1 MRGFGAGGG
10 DVDAFCGSR
19 DGFGWPRGPSGAF
32 LRTVRPRGGLPRK
45 FVGGGRGLAGFSSSS
60 SSRTARATTSMRRT
74 AAFRIASRVVAV
86 LQAPVRFQKRVS
98 TSAIAWRRRRGGMA
112 ALAKAKDAR
121 TCGMAVVHV
130 GLRCTPFGADTPPS
144 AREEGEGRCTHT
156 HVDGRPHPGSEEQRD
171 VVVED
176 VDDVGEK
183 VDVDDVDDDV
193 DDVD

>member
-1 MRGFGAGGG
+1 
-10 DVDAFCGSR
+10 
-19 DGFGWPRGPSGAF
+19 
-32 LRTVRPRGGLPRK
+32 
-45 FVGGGRGLAGFSSSS
+45 
-60 SSRTARATTSMRRT
+60 
-74 AAFRIASRVVAV
+74 
-86 LQAPVRFQKRVS
+86 
-98 TSAIAWRRRRGGMA
+98 MA

-130 GLRCTPFGADTPPS
+130 GLRCTPLGTDTPPS

-193 DDVD
+193 DDVDDDVDDVDDDVDDVGEKVDVDDVDDDSVDGVGGEEEVDPRCHEERARKKSTRRGVGEAVQPRPRGRWKGRGSVARRGPTTAPVRRTRETWNATHACGAIRHVL